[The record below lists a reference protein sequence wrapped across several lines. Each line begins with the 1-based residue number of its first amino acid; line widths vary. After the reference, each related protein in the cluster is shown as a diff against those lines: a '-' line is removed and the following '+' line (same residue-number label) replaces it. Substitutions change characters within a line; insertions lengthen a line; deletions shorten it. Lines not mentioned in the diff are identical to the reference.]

1 MRTDWKR
8 GRSITSGKR
17 RQARSGCLEEHF
29 GVRVCLGWM
38 GVRDSRE
45 AWPTE
50 KKNEG
55 REEEGGR
62 DAALCAQT
70 SALNQVMPRYGV
82 RR

>member
-1 MRTDWKR
+1 
-8 GRSITSGKR
+8 
-17 RQARSGCLEEHF
+17 
-29 GVRVCLGWM
+29 M